1 MRPFGEC
8 LMSGESADNPIVI
21 MAEDEITGVQMEYMH
36 IEAERCDC
44 GGKWEVLEQ
53 ALIEHDGKPYDQ
65 IRVRCERC
73 GLERDFFF
81 DISAFYGRL

>member
-1 MRPFGEC
+1 V
-8 LMSGESADNPIVI
+8 SGESADNPIVV
-21 MAEDEITGVQMEYMH
+21 MAEDEVTGVQMEYMH
-36 IEAERCDC
+36 IEAERCVC

-53 ALIEHDGKPYDQ
+53 ALIEHEGKPYDQ
-65 IRVRCERC
+65 IRVRCQRC